1 MNAFDRKG
9 VVKEKRTKIHM
20 SQAIAHKID
29 PYLPLVINDRS
40 PVTRCYMGAGWLT
53 SYSHDLS
60 ENLRNYFQAITFCLV
75 KKTFIYFSF

>member
-20 SQAIAHKID
+20 SQAIAHKIN
-29 PYLPLVINDRS
+29 PYLPLVINVRS
-40 PVTRCYMGAGWLT
+40 PITRCYIGAGWLT

-60 ENLRNYFQAITFCLV
+60 EILEIIFKL
-75 KKTFIYFSF
+75 

>member
-29 PYLPLVINDRS
+29 PYLPLVINVRS

-60 ENLRNYFQAITFCLV
+60 ENL
-75 KKTFIYFSF
+75 KKLFSGYNILFGKENFHIF